1 MKVCVYAIC
10 KNEEKFI
17 ERWYQSI
24 KDADY
29 ICVLD
34 TGSCD
39 NSVSL
44 LKKLGVNV
52 KEEIINPFRF
62 DVARNKALSMV
73 PDDIDICISLDLDEV
88 IKPNWKEELN
98 RIYKPEINRVRYL
111 YNWSLD
117 EFDKPIVSF
126 YCDKIHS
133 RNNYKW
139 INPVHE
145 ILKYEKDN
153 EVYVNSNIVINHY
166 PDSSKSRGS
175 YLGLL
180 ELSVKENPENDR
192 NMHYLGREYM
202 YYGKYEDAIRTLK
215 KHKRLKSATWKDER
229 CASDRFIARCY
240 NALGNKKMAVKWY
253 EKAILEA
260 PYLRES
266 YIELAY
272 LEYEMEKYMEAY
284 VLLKRAFE
292 INNKSISYIN
302 EEFAWN
308 YFPYDL
314 MSICAFNLKLYNE
327 SYENALKAFEKNKED
342 LRLKVNLELIKKY
355 IQ

>member
-17 ERWYQSI
+17 ERWYKSI

-52 KEEIINPFRF
+52 KEETINPFRF

-166 PDSSKSRGS
+166 PDSSKSRES

-180 ELSVKENPENDR
+180 ELSVKEDPKNDR
-192 NMHYLGREYM
+192 NMHYLGR
-202 YYGKYEDAIRTLK
+202 I
-215 KHKRLKSATWKDER
+215 H
-229 CASDRFIARCY
+229 
-240 NALGNKKMAVKWY
+240 
-253 EKAILEA
+253 
-260 PYLRES
+260 
-266 YIELAY
+266 
-272 LEYEMEKYMEAY
+272 
-284 VLLKRAFE
+284 VL
-292 INNKSISYIN
+292 
-302 EEFAWN
+302 
-308 YFPYDL
+308 
-314 MSICAFNLKLYNE
+314 
-327 SYENALKAFEKNKED
+327 
-342 LRLKVNLELIKKY
+342 
-355 IQ
+355 

>member
-17 ERWYQSI
+17 KRWYQSI

-34 TGSCD
+34 TGSSD

-44 LKKLGVNV
+44 LKKLGIHV

-62 DVARNKALSMV
+62 DMARNKALSMI
-73 PDDIDICISLDLDEV
+73 PDDIDVCISLDLDEV

-166 PDSSKSRGS
+166 PDSSKSRES

-180 ELSVKENPENDR
+180 ELSIKEDPENDR

-202 YYGKYEDAIRTLK
+202 YYKRWDHAINTLI
-215 KHKRLKSATWKDER
+215 KHLHLKSATWKDER
-229 CASDRFIARCY
+229 CASMRFIARCY
-240 NALGNKKMAVKWY
+240 KNLNRFDEAYMWCDKAIKETPNLRDPYMEKAVIADCLKDYNTVIDCCLNALKIK
-253 EKAILEA
+253 EKNL
-260 PYLRES
+260 Y
-266 YIELAY
+266 
-272 LEYEMEKYMEAY
+272 
-284 VLLKRAFE
+284 
-292 INNKSISYIN
+292 YIN
-302 EEFAWN
+302 E
-308 YFPYDL
+308 YFNNDVFIYDL
-314 MSICAFNLKLYNE
+314 LSIAYYYKDDYKESLKYIDLAIKEDPN
-327 SYENALKAFEKNKED
+327 NQRLIKNK
-342 LRLKVNLELIKKY
+342 KLIEEK
-355 IQ
+355 I